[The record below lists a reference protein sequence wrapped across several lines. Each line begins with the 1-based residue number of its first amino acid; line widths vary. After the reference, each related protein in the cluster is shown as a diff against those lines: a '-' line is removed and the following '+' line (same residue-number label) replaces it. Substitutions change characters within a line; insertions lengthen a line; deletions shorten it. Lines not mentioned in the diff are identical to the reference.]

1 LTWPSDTTALYANLE
16 LNEDGELIAPISF
29 DTEENIDRVTGV
41 KIMYD
46 SEREC
51 TEDHDE
57 SKESNKHNTYTFE
70 LSIFCNPNIF

>member
-16 LNEDGELIAPISF
+16 LNEEGEIIAPISF

-51 TEDHDE
+51 TEDNDE
-57 SKESNKHNTYTFE
+57 KKYNTYTFE
-70 LSIFCNPNIF
+70 LSIFCNEYIF